1 MTINEALQYA
11 KQTLDNIE
19 SKILIKYILKKDNTY
34 IISNGKNKL
43 SDDEE
48 SILNKYV
55 NKLKNGYPLQ
65 YITNNQEFMGLNFY
79 VDENVLI
86 PQPDTEV
93 LVESAIKYIT
103 EITVNKKIS
112 INNIKLLDLCT
123 GSGAIAI
130 SLKKYIPQIKVYAS
144 DISEKALEISKINA
158 NNNNVEINFIKSDM
172 FKNINEKFDIIV
184 SNPPYIKTSE
194 ISKLSKDVQNEPV
207 LALDGGEDGLKFYR
221 LISEQI
227 NNYLK
232 SDGILMMEIGFDQAN
247 QVKSIFKNA
256 KIIKD
261 YAKNDRVVIW
271 NRSQKV

>member
-256 KIIKD
+256 RLCKK
-261 YAKNDRVVIW
+261 
-271 NRSQKV
+271 

>member
-227 NNYLK
+227 NDYLK

-256 KIIKD
+256 KIIKEN
-261 YAKNDRVVIW
+261 AKNDRVVIW

>member
-207 LALDGGEDGLKFYR
+207 LALDGGDDGLKFYR

-227 NNYLK
+227 NDYLK

>member
-93 LVESAIKYIT
+93 LVESAINYIT

-247 QVKSIFKNA
+247 QVKSILKKA

>member
-184 SNPPYIKTSE
+184 SNPPYIKTSK

-207 LALDGGEDGLKFYR
+207 LALDGGDDGLKFYR

-227 NNYLK
+227 NDYLK

-247 QVKSIFKNA
+247 QVKSIFKNV

>member
-144 DISEKALEISKINA
+144 DISKKALEISKINA

-227 NNYLK
+227 NDYLK

-256 KIIKD
+256 KIIKEN
-261 YAKNDRVVIW
+261 AKNDRVVIW

>member
-65 YITNNQEFMGLNFY
+65 YITNNEEFMGLNFY

-227 NNYLK
+227 NDYLK

>member
-247 QVKSIFKNA
+247 QVRSIFKNA

>member
-227 NNYLK
+227 NDYLK